1 MAVLYGSG
9 LGDHVHNP
17 RYSTAD
23 LLTLNGG
30 TYMSGYNSPDYIRGM
45 QDQQLNDSTHDLIK
59 SFFGS
64 EPKPERDYTHELEM
78 QKEFTQQATKL
89 IDALKH
95 AQKSRDEWKTYAKRL
110 ESIVEGAWAIRDALR
125 DEINR
130 CPNHSAHPIG
140 LNKDAQIK
148 LSDAAYIKEA
158 RKNNLPESDWNENVR
173 ERNK

>member
-1 MAVLYGSG
+1 
-9 LGDHVHNP
+9 
-17 RYSTAD
+17 
-23 LLTLNGG
+23 
-30 TYMSGYNSPDYIRGM
+30 MSGYNSPDYIRGM

-110 ESIVEGAWAIRDALR
+110 EGLVDGARVVRNALR
-125 DEINR
+125 DEINS
-130 CPNHSAHPIG
+130 CPNHSAHPLG
-140 LNKDAQIK
+140 RNKDEQIK
-148 LSDAAYIKEA
+148 LSDAAYVKA
-158 RKNNLPESDWNENVR
+158 LKDNGLPESQWDEGILKRV
-173 ERNK
+173 KK